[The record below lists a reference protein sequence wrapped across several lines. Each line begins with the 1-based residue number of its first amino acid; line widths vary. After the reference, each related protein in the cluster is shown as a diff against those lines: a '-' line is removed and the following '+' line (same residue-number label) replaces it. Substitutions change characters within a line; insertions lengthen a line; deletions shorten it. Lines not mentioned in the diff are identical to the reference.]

1 MSGKMYA
8 TCVWPGLTDLWW
20 RGRLSALPYAL
31 AFGFVLNLYLVAQFV
46 YPEWLPKSV
55 NQLIFWVGLPIW
67 LLFIF
72 RDIKLLPSTVDD
84 EQPLSTADLFND
96 ALAHTLR
103 NQYAEAEGVL
113 TDMLA
118 IEPRDPPALLLLA
131 GLYRTTNRYDAAKLL
146 LREMQRLEVADR
158 WWLEIQAEE
167 RRYCCSSR
175 RQTGIRKNCFLA
187 GDVTTEDAPSPHPP
201 QLSVR
206 TL

>member
-84 EQPLSTADLFND
+84 EQPLST
-96 ALAHTLR
+96 
-103 NQYAEAEGVL
+103 
-113 TDMLA
+113 
-118 IEPRDPPALLLLA
+118 
-131 GLYRTTNRYDAAKLL
+131 
-146 LREMQRLEVADR
+146 
-158 WWLEIQAEE
+158 
-167 RRYCCSSR
+167 
-175 RQTGIRKNCFLA
+175 
-187 GDVTTEDAPSPHPP
+187 
-201 QLSVR
+201 
-206 TL
+206 

>member
-20 RGRLSALPYAL
+20 RGRLSALPYAI
-31 AFGFVLNLYLVAQFV
+31 AFGGVLNLYLIAQFV

-55 NQLIFWVGLPIW
+55 NQLIFWVGFPIW

-72 RDIKLLPSTVDD
+72 RDIKLLPSTVND
-84 EQPLSTADLFND
+84 EQTLSTEDLFND

-103 NQYAEAEGVL
+103 KQYVEAEGLL

-131 GLYRTTNRYDAAKLL
+131 GLYRTTNRYDAANLL
-146 LREMQRLEVADR
+146 LREMRRLEVADR

-167 RRYCCSSR
+167 RRIAA
-175 RQTGIRKNCFLA
+175 QV
-187 GDVTTEDAPSPHPP
+187 GDKPVVEKIV
-201 QLSVR
+201 L
-206 TL
+206 